1 MIFDKDRT
9 IKQANDDLSTS
20 TITTCTNGKR
30 KSANHGVLEM
40 KLHVTTACPLLVDK
54 AKQVSKF
61 VGLANFLFCFVLLNL
76 GSHQSSHTKKN
87 IWLQI
92 GFAFFLFPCNSHHM
106 ISWSYMHNSN

>member
-54 AKQVSKF
+54 AKQVSKI
-61 VGLANFLFCFVLLNL
+61 VGLANFLFCFVLLNFRL
-76 GSHQSSHTKKN
+76 TSKFTHKKKHMVTNRFRFFFFSHVTP
-87 IWLQI
+87 IT
-92 GFAFFLFPCNSHHM
+92 
-106 ISWSYMHNSN
+106 